1 MGRSTTAAS
10 VRKRDGDKVAES
22 RLSVLELEKELG
34 NVVEACRQR
43 GLDRTSFGEWKRR
56 FQTHGL
62 GARTARWLAIYAAA
76 SLNASRPG

>member
-10 VRKRDGDKVAES
+10 VRKRAGDGKVTES

-62 GARTARWLAIYAAA
+62 GARTAR
-76 SLNASRPG
+76 